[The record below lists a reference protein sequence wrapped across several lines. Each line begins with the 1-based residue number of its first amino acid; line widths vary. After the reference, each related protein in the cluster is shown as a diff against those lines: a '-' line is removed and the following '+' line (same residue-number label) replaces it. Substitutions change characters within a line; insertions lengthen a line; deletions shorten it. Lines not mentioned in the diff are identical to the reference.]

1 MPSIVIYDS
10 LFGNTETIARV
21 IHNGLAA
28 HGPVRMVLAGEIALA
43 DLDDTETLLILGG
56 PTQDR
61 TLSPDLI
68 ALMENAPRAILRGR
82 AVAVFETRLDQP
94 RRQSGSAAQRLAG
107 YVKPLGGRLILPP
120 ESFLVRGERG
130 PLGPDELRRAA
141 EWVGKVIQA
150 GGIRTCN

>member
-1 MPSIVIYDS
+1 MSSIVIYDS
-10 LFGNTETIARV
+10 LFGNTEKIARV

-28 HGPVRMVLAGEIALA
+28 YGPVRMVLAGEIALG
-43 DLDDTETLLILGG
+43 DLDDSETLLILGS

-61 TLSPDLI
+61 TLSPDMI

-82 AVAVFETRLDQP
+82 AVAVFETRHDP
-94 RRQSGSAAQRLAG
+94 RGPSGPAAQRLAG

-120 ESFLVRGERG
+120 ESFLLRGERG

-141 EWVGKVIQA
+141 EWVGRVLDA
-150 GGIRTCN
+150 LARP